1 MHTSM
6 SLGISSFAIAAG
18 LAGASFAA
26 DLVEPGGTAAAT
38 HQATFAKDE
47 FGWQLFFYVNQQAR
61 ADKAGVPDDGKTSF
75 AQYDPDK
82 PVVWETWALAT
93 GGELVPAGDG
103 NASEVFKSPAT
114 KPVAWEELVRP
125 ERQKILAPSLKS
137 SPLITLQPG
146 ALRNLAAG
154 TLQAELT
161 PHPDIAGFDE
171 TRMNRI
177 TYDTIRDKGLYSL
190 EGLDRAY
197 AAAEAAGNPMI
208 VDFEQAAKEV
218 KARWVRIDQAN
229 ECNPDGADL
238 GAAKQ
243 RYHWRTLT
251 GTDAAGQPEV
261 QTWGLV
267 SLHIITKDLPNW
279 FWVDFGH
286 IDCVDVPP
294 GFGDPVA
301 PADTTTRG
309 PKATSGEN
317 GIRNE
322 TRGTKWENYV
332 MHGTQVAFTDAV
344 GKQTILSNPV
354 IEKQNQ
360 NSSCIT
366 CHARAAIAPQSS
378 NLQPGPS
385 IPSFVGKTGSLS
397 PGVSFEDVGIP
408 EPVFEAGGQRY
419 RQIDFLWSIPFR
431 AYSETGN

>member
-26 DLVEPGGTAAAT
+26 HLVEPGGTAAAT

-61 ADKAGVPDDGKTSF
+61 ADKAGVPDDSKASF
-75 AQYDPDK
+75 GQYDPDK

-93 GGELVPAGDG
+93 GGELAGAE
-103 NASEVFKSPAT
+103 NVSEVFKSPAT

-125 ERQKILAPSLKS
+125 EQQKILAPSLKS

-146 ALRNLAAG
+146 ALRNLAVG
-154 TLQAELT
+154 TLQAELA
-161 PHPDIAGFDE
+161 PHANVAGFDE

-197 AAAEAAGNPMI
+197 AAAEAADNLMI

-218 KARWVRIDQAN
+218 KARWVRIDQKN
-229 ECNPDGADL
+229 ECNPDGTDL
-238 GAAKQ
+238 DAAKQ

-286 IDCVDVPP
+286 VDCVDVPP
-294 GFGDPVA
+294 DSGEAVA
-301 PADTTTRG
+301 PVDTTTRG
-309 PKATSGEN
+309 PNATAGAN
-317 GIRNE
+317 GVRNE
-322 TRGTKWENYV
+322 ALGTKWENYV
-332 MHGTQVAFTDAV
+332 MHGTQVAFTDAL
-344 GKQTILSNPV
+344 GKETILSNPV
-354 IEKQNQ
+354 IERQNQ

-366 CHARAAIAPQSS
+366 CHARAAIAPQTS
-378 NLQPGPS
+378 NLPAGPS
-385 IPSFVGKTGSLS
+385 IPLFLGKMGSIS
-397 PGVSFEDVGIP
+397 PGASFIDVGTP
-408 EPVFEAGGQRY
+408 EPVFESGSQRY